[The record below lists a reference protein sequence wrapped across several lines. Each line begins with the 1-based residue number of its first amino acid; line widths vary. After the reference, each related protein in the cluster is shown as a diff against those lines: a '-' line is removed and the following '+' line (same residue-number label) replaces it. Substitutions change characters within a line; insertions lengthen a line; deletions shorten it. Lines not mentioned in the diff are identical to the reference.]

1 MAPRNL
7 LPNMD
12 SEMGK
17 CFVGPMP
24 IKEFLDKFLPVQIP
38 AGRRGQLP
46 GFGVMGG
53 LKLESQMYDTFV
65 RSFSSTSGFVSLIIL
80 YLV

>member
-24 IKEFLDKFLPVQIP
+24 IKEFLDKFLPVYP
-38 AGRRGQLP
+38 PTGRQGQLP

-53 LKLESQMYDTFV
+53 LKLESQMYDAFV
-65 RSFSSTSGFVSLIIL
+65 RFFSLTSGFASLIIL